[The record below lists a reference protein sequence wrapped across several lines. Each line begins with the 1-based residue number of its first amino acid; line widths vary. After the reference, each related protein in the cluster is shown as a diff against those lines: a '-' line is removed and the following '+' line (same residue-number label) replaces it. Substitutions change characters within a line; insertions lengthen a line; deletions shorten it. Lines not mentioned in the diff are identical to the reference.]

1 MKATLPLLVLA
12 GTALAVPVPEEQAQ
26 QAQQMQQAQ
35 LAEQQAQQLAQIQAA
50 LEAQLLDG
58 IPILGPLL
66 SGLLGGL
73 TGGGGG
79 GGLPILGPLLS
90 GLPILGPLLSG
101 LPLIGGLI
109 GGGGGGAGGNP
120 LAGLPIV
127 GGLLGGLGGGG
138 GGAGGLLGGLPIIGG
153 LAGGLPLPLNSL
165 PVPAAA
171 GANFPTVQATPQEA
185 AATVQK
191 RNAAYAQSIANYYAA
206 LGSQV
211 NQEALTQLLTNFQ
224 DNLEKIKHTMA
235 ENADKSPEEKA
246 EAVKAPLEQLDA
258 DLKVG
263 VSRLVLPGLSGLNGL
278 PLVGQ
283 IATGVV
289 GGGPGGPL
297 GIISGIL
304 KLVTDLLTSLL
315 SSGPVGGGGLGGF
328 IGGGGL
334 LNEVI
339 GGTGIGGTVGGLIFN
354 SPISGLLQSILGTV
368 GSVLPGL
375 NSIIPVQF

>member
-12 GTALAVPVPEEQAQ
+12 GTAIAVPVPEEQAQ

-35 LAEQQAQQLAQIQAA
+35 QLAQIKAA

-79 GGLPILGPLLS
+79 GGLPSLVLS
-90 GLPILGPLLSG
+90 SG
-101 LPLIGGLI
+101 LPL
-109 GGGGGGAGGNP
+109 
-120 LAGLPIV
+120 V

-138 GGAGGLLGGLPIIGG
+138 GGAGGVPIVGGLVGG
-153 LAGGLPLPLNSL
+153 GWGGAALPLPLPLSST
-165 PVPAAA
+165 PAPA
-171 GANFPTVQATPQEA
+171 GASFPTVQATSQDA
-185 AATVQK
+185 AAAIQK
-191 RNAAYAQSIANYYAA
+191 RSAAYAQSVANYYAA
-206 LGSQV
+206 LNSQI
-211 NQEALTQLLTNFQ
+211 NQEALTQLLTDFQ
-224 DNLEKIKHTMA
+224 DNLEKIKHAMA
-235 ENADKSPEEKA
+235 EAADKTPEEKA
-246 EAVKAPLEQLDA
+246 EAVRAPLEQLDA

-263 VSRLVLPGLSGLNGL
+263 VSRLVLPGVSGLNGL
-278 PLVGQ
+278 PFVGQ
-283 IATGVV
+283 ATTGVL
-289 GGGPGGPL
+289 GGGPGGPI
-297 GIISGIL
+297 GIVSGIL

>member
-12 GTALAVPVPEEQAQ
+12 GTAIAVPVPEE
-26 QAQQMQQAQ
+26 QAQ

-73 TGGGGG
+73 TGGGGS
-79 GGLPILGPLLS
+79 GGLPILGPLLG
-90 GLPILGPLLSG
+90 GLPILGPLLQG
-101 LPLIGGLI
+101 LPL
-109 GGGGGGAGGNP
+109 
-120 LAGLPIV
+120 V
-127 GGLLGGLGGGG
+127 GGLLGGGA

-153 LAGGLPLPLNSL
+153 LAGGLHIVGGLVDGGGSGAALPPPLPLSST
-165 PVPAAA
+165 PAPA
-171 GANFPTVQATPQEA
+171 GASFPTVQATPQDA
-185 AATVQK
+185 AAAVQK
-191 RNAAYAQSIANYYAA
+191 RSAAYAQSVANYYAA
-206 LGSQV
+206 LNSQV
-211 NQEALTQLLTNFQ
+211 NQEALTQLLTDFQ
-224 DNLEKIKHTMA
+224 DNLEKIKYAMA
-235 ENADKSPEEKA
+235 EAADKTPEEKA
-246 EAVKAPLEQLDA
+246 EAVRAPLEQLDA

-263 VSRLVLPGLSGLNGL
+263 VSRLVPPGVSGLNGL

-283 IATGVV
+283 ATTGVL
-289 GGGPGGPL
+289 GGGPGGPI
-297 GIISGIL
+297 GIVSGIL

-315 SSGPVGGGGLGGF
+315 SSGPVGRGGLGGF

-354 SPISGLLQSILGTV
+354 SPISGLLQSILGTI

>member
-1 MKATLPLLVLA
+1 
-12 GTALAVPVPEEQAQ
+12 
-26 QAQQMQQAQ
+26 MQQAQ
-35 LAEQQAQQLAQIQAA
+35 LAEQQPQQLAQIQAA

-66 SGLLGGL
+66 SGLLGSL

-79 GGLPILGPLLS
+79 GGGLLG
-90 GLPILGPLLSG
+90 
-101 LPLIGGLI
+101 
-109 GGGGGGAGGNP
+109 
-120 LAGLPIV
+120 GLPIV
-127 GGLLGGLGGGG
+127 GGLVGGGG
-138 GGAGGLLGGLPIIGG
+138 GGA
-153 LAGGLPLPLNSL
+153 ALPLPLPLSST
-165 PVPAAA
+165 PAPT
-171 GANFPTVQATPQEA
+171 GASFPTVQATPQDA
-185 AATVQK
+185 AAAIQK
-191 RNAAYAQSIANYYAA
+191 RSAAYAQSVANYYAA
-206 LGSQV
+206 LNSQI
-211 NQEALTQLLTNFQ
+211 NQEALTQLLTDFQ
-224 DNLEKIKHTMA
+224 DNLENIKHAMA
-235 ENADKSPEEKA
+235 EAADKTPEEKA
-246 EAVKAPLEQLDA
+246 EAVRAPLEQLDA

-263 VSRLVLPGLSGLNGL
+263 VSRLVLPSVSGLNGL

-283 IATGVV
+283 ATTGVLS
-289 GGGPGGPL
+289 GRPGGPI
-297 GIISGIL
+297 GIVSGIL